1 MIMHPAI
8 KLRHIRAFLDIARE
22 GSLTAV
28 ATAQGISQPALS
40 RTLAELEALLS
51 QPLFRRE
58 GRRLVLTE
66 QGALFR
72 HHASLGVQALE
83 AAAGSLRGNGRGRL
97 QIGVLPTVAARLIPV
112 VALRLRAALAET
124 VISVATGPHP
134 YLIRLLRDGA
144 IDVMVGRMP
153 VAAEMADLAFEHLY
167 EEDIVLCARAG
178 HPLRGQP
185 LTVALQS
192 CPLILPPEGA
202 VIRRAVDDYLA
213 SLGLGALQAAF
224 ETVAL
229 PIGRGL
235 VSGSDA
241 LWFISRGVIQD
252 ALERGEMVLL
262 PTPARFL
269 SGAVGLTRRARSAPD
284 RGVELLVQL
293 TRDCVAQGLHR

>member
-1 MIMHPAI
+1 MHPAI
-8 KLRHIRAFLDIARE
+8 KLRHIRAFLDIARD
-22 GSLTAV
+22 GSLTSV
-28 ATAQGISQPALS
+28 AQAQGITQPALS
-40 RTLAELEALLS
+40 RTLAELESLLAT
-51 QPLFRRE
+51 PLFRRE

-66 QGALFR
+66 SGALFR

-83 AAAGSLRGNGRGRL
+83 AAAGALRGDGRGRL
-97 QIGVLPTVAARLIPV
+97 QMGVLPTVAARLIPA
-112 VALRLRAALAET
+112 VALRLRAALQDT
-124 VISVATGPHP
+124 VISVTTGPHP
-134 YLIRLLRDGA
+134 HLIRLLRDGA

-153 VAAEMADLAFEHLY
+153 AAAEMADLVFEHLY

-178 HPLRGQP
+178 HPKREQS
-185 LTVALQS
+185 LTDALQS

-213 SLGLGALQAAF
+213 SLGLGAPMAAF

-235 VSGSDA
+235 VIGSDA

-252 ALERGEMVLL
+252 ELERGEMILL
-262 PTPARFL
+262 PTSARFL

-284 RGVELLVQL
+284 REVEVLVQL
-293 TRDCVAQGLHR
+293 TRDCVADGLHR

>member
-8 KLRHIRAFLDIARE
+8 KLRHIRAFLDIAAE

-28 ATAQGISQPALS
+28 AQAQGITQPALS
-40 RTLAELEALLS
+40 RTLAELEDLLAT
-51 QPLFRRE
+51 PLFRRE

-66 QGALFR
+66 PGALFR

-83 AAAGSLRGNGRGRL
+83 AAAGALRGDGRARL
-97 QIGVLPTVAARLIPV
+97 HLGVLPTVAARLIPQ
-112 VALRLRAALAET
+112 VALRLRAALPQT
-124 VISVATGPHP
+124 VISVTTGPHP
-134 YLIRLLRDGA
+134 HLIRLLRDGA

-153 VAAEMADLAFEHLY
+153 AAAEMADLAFEHLY

-178 HPLRGQP
+178 HPRLGLGLAEVLR
-185 LTVALQS
+185 S

-202 VIRRAVDDYLA
+202 VIRRAVDDYIA
-213 SLGLGALQAAF
+213 SLGLAAVQPAF

-235 VSGSDA
+235 VLASDA
-241 LWFISRGVIQD
+241 VWFISRGVIQD
-252 ALERGEMVLL
+252 DLERGEMVLL
-262 PTPARFL
+262 PTSARFL

-284 RGVELLVQL
+284 RGAEVLIQI
-293 TRDCVAQGLHR
+293 TRDCVAKGLHR